1 MSFTDGVI
9 IIVGK
14 DSFQVSSI
22 NLKFIEVIACNLKLI
37 LYCLLFFVSWEPLM
51 KIHFSI
57 LCSYFQVYIDGLE
70 MRFTGTREIIEGI
83 NFIGKINEISP
94 LTTRL

>member
-22 NLKFIEVIACNLKLI
+22 NLKFIEVIACN
-37 LYCLLFFVSWEPLM
+37 
-51 KIHFSI
+51 
-57 LCSYFQVYIDGLE
+57 
-70 MRFTGTREIIEGI
+70 
-83 NFIGKINEISP
+83 
-94 LTTRL
+94 